1 MLKACQYVINETKV
15 GVGMKKFFLFK
26 IRKLLPKRQSLGLKN
41 PRKANMNRKRLA
53 MKLACGTRN
62 QRPS

>member
-15 GVGMKKFFLFK
+15 CVGMKKVCLFK
-26 IRKLLPKRQSLGLKN
+26 MHKLLLKRQSLGLKN
-41 PRKANMNRKRLA
+41 PRKANMNGKRLA